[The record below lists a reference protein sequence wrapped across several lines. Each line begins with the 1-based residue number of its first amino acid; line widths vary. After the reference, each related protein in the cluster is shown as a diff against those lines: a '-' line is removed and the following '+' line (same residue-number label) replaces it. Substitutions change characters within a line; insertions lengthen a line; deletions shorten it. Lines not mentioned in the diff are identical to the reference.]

1 MNKVSEPRVNA
12 KVPHMSDDSVRFCI
26 EWEIETTCETLSR
39 HQMASENISSTHLL
53 GIVKSNPIIINTD
66 RKLTPSLCDQY
77 TLATYGCPRA
87 SVPPAYIESAL
98 SFETAY
104 VCVLE

>member
-1 MNKVSEPRVNA
+1 MF
-12 KVPHMSDDSVRFCI
+12 DDSMRSCI

-39 HQMASENISSTHLL
+39 YQMAGENISSTHLL
-53 GIVKSNPIIINTD
+53 EIVKSNSINTD
-66 RKLTPSLCDQY
+66 RKLTPNLCDQY

-87 SVPPAYIESAL
+87 SIPPAYIESAL

-104 VCVLE
+104 VCVLK

>member
-1 MNKVSEPRVNA
+1 MFN
-12 KVPHMSDDSVRFCI
+12 DSMRFCV

-53 GIVKSNPIIINTD
+53 KIVRNNSINTD
-66 RKLTPSLCDQY
+66 PKLTPNLCDQY
-77 TLATYGCPRA
+77 TLATYGRPRA
-87 SVPPAYIESAL
+87 SIPPAYIESAL

-104 VCVLE
+104 VCVVE